1 MADLVKN
8 LPAVQETKE
17 TWVRFLGWEDPL
29 EKEKAT
35 HSNIFAWGNP
45 MDRRAWRATVHGV
58 AKKSDRTQ
66 RLKDNSAVRMYI
78 SVIKLPKLRYLVMAA
93 QVNTDFYL
101 IKMLMVA
108 NMWILAICC
117 ESDSVMSDS
126 L

>member
-1 MADLVKN
+1 M
-8 LPAVQETKE
+8 
-17 TWVRFLGWEDPL
+17 GWEDPL

-35 HSNIFAWGNP
+35 HSNIFAWGNA

-66 RLKDNSAVRMYI
+66 RLKDNSAVTMYI
-78 SVIKLPKLRYLVMAA
+78 SVIKLPNLRYLVMAA